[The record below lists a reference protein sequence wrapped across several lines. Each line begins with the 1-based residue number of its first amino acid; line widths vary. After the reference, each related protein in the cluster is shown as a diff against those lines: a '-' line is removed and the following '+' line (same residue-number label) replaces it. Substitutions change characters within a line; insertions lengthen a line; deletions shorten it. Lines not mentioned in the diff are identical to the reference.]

1 MVLVLAA
8 ILFIGGAVWLAQ
20 GLNLPF
26 APGSFMTGD
35 AMWVVVGAIAVLGG
49 IALAVRELRDRRGRS
64 DGG

>member
-8 ILFIGGAVWLAQ
+8 LLFIGGAVWLAQ

-35 AMWVVVGAIAVLGG
+35 PMWVVVGVIAMLGG
-49 IALAVRELRDRRGRS
+49 IVLAVRGLRDRRDRS